1 MSVEET
7 ADSNFLDILAM
18 DCLRFFAIF
27 EVNFSYF
34 KILSRMYKSLL
45 LDPSNAHYLYSALLA
60 AEYYFSR

>member
-1 MSVEET
+1 MSVEEID
-7 ADSNFLDILAM
+7 DSNFLDILAM

-34 KILSRMYKSLL
+34 KILSRMYKSLV
-45 LDPSNAHYLYSALLA
+45 LDPSNARYLYSALLA